1 MPEVYLL
8 RLRDLMTTD
17 VRTCT
22 PDTPLSEVARIMA
35 EVDCGFVPVVDGDR
49 VAGVI
54 TDRDIVLRAVA
65 ANRDIRTTTAREC
78 MTTPAIMAGP
88 DTDAHEAADLMA
100 EKQIRRLCV
109 VDNGRLVGVVALG
122 DLATERIHVDEA
134 GEALSSISE
143 PSQPAH

>member
-1 MPEVYLL
+1 M

-17 VRTCT
+17 VRTCA
-22 PDTPLSEVARIMA
+22 PDTPVSEVARIMEEA
-35 EVDCGFVPVVDGDR
+35 GCGFVPVVDGGR

-65 ANRDIRTTTAREC
+65 RGRDIRTTTAREC
-78 MTTPAIMAGP
+78 MTSPAVTVGP
-88 DTDAHEAADLMA
+88 DTDAHAAADLMA
-100 EKQIRRLCV
+100 DKQIRRLCV
-109 VDNGRLVGVVALG
+109 VDGGRLVGVVALG

-143 PSQPAH
+143 PAQPAH

>member
-1 MPEVYLL
+1 M

-17 VRTCT
+17 VRTCA
-22 PDTPLSEVARIMA
+22 PDTPLSDVARIMEEA
-35 EVDCGFVPVVDGDR
+35 DCGFVPVVDGGR

-65 ANRDIRTTTAREC
+65 RGRDIRTTTAREC
-78 MTTPAIMAGP
+78 MTSPAVTVGP
-88 DTDAHEAADLMA
+88 DTDAHAAADLMA
-100 EKQIRRLCV
+100 DKQIRRLCV
-109 VDNGRLVGVVALG
+109 VDGGRLVGVVALG

-143 PSQPAH
+143 PAQPAH

>member
-1 MPEVYLL
+1 M

-17 VRTCT
+17 VRTCA
-22 PDTPLSEVARIMA
+22 PDTPVSEVARIMEEA
-35 EVDCGFVPVVDGDR
+35 DCGFVPVVEGGR

-65 ANRDIRTTTAREC
+65 RGRDIRTTTAREC
-78 MTTPAIMAGP
+78 MTSPAVTVGP
-88 DTDAHEAADLMA
+88 DTDAHAAADLMA
-100 EKQIRRLCV
+100 DKQIRRLCV
-109 VDNGRLVGVVALG
+109 VDGGRLVGVVALG

-143 PSQPAH
+143 PAQPAH

>member
-1 MPEVYLL
+1 M

-17 VRTCT
+17 VRTCA
-22 PDTPLSEVARIMA
+22 PDTPVSEVARTMEEA
-35 EVDCGFVPVVDGDR
+35 DCGFVPVVDGGR

-65 ANRDIRTTTAREC
+65 RGRDIRTTTAREC
-78 MTTPAIMAGP
+78 MTSPAVTVGP
-88 DTDAHEAADLMA
+88 DTDAHAAADLMA
-100 EKQIRRLCV
+100 DKQIRRLCV
-109 VDNGRLVGVVALG
+109 VDGGRLVGVVALG

-143 PSQPAH
+143 PAQPAH

>member
-1 MPEVYLL
+1 M

-17 VRTCT
+17 VRTCA
-22 PDTPLSEVARIMA
+22 PDTPLSDVARIMEEA
-35 EVDCGFVPVVDGDR
+35 DCGFVPVVDGGR

-65 ANRDIRTTTAREC
+65 RGRDTRTTTAREC
-78 MTTPAIMAGP
+78 MTSPAVTVGP
-88 DTDAHEAADLMA
+88 DTDAHAAADLMA
-100 EKQIRRLCV
+100 DKQIRRLCV
-109 VDNGRLVGVVALG
+109 VDGGRLVGVVALG

-143 PSQPAH
+143 PAQPAH